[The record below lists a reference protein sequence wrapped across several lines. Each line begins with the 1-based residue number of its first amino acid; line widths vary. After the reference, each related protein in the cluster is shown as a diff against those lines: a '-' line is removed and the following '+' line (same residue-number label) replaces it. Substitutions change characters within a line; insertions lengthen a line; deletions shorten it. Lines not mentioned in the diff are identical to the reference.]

1 MPAQDLN
8 LPENHG
14 LKFFII
20 PFVAIKQ
27 IMPFMADMHRYKYF
41 SDQLFFM
48 SSGSAEMGDNQ
59 IKRISV
65 KEPTWKELH
74 NLKSAGQSYDELIA
88 EMISHERDL
97 REWKQITE
105 IDENGEFV
113 DFELEN
119 YLEDN

>member
-1 MPAQDLN
+1 MP
-8 LPENHG
+8 
-14 LKFFII
+14 
-20 PFVAIKQ
+20 
-27 IMPFMADMHRYKYF
+27 
-41 SDQLFFM
+41 
-48 SSGSAEMGDNQ
+48 SSSVEMGNSQ

-88 EMISHERDL
+88 EMIRHEHDL
-97 REWKQITE
+97 REWKEITE

-119 YLEDN
+119 YLEDD

>member
-1 MPAQDLN
+1 
-8 LPENHG
+8 
-14 LKFFII
+14 
-20 PFVAIKQ
+20 
-27 IMPFMADMHRYKYF
+27 
-41 SDQLFFM
+41 M
-48 SSGSAEMGDNQ
+48 SSGSVEMGDNQ

-88 EMISHERDL
+88 EMIRHERDL

-119 YLEDN
+119 YLEDD

>member
-1 MPAQDLN
+1 MS
-8 LPENHG
+8 
-14 LKFFII
+14 
-20 PFVAIKQ
+20 
-27 IMPFMADMHRYKYF
+27 FMADMHRYKYF
-41 SDQLFFM
+41 SDQLSFM

-88 EMISHERDL
+88 EMIRHERDL

-119 YLEDN
+119 YLEDA